1 MISKIIKAIT
11 SLFSKN
17 NIGILFKILAIKAG
31 SAIAKE
37 IMNPQNQQKA
47 YEFVKDLASRKDL
60 TNKEKADEFNKK
72 MKKYLKSLGKKIA
85 DSTINCLRELA
96 VNAFKCE
103 SEEAE

>member
-37 IMNPQNQQKA
+37 IMDP
-47 YEFVKDLASRKDL
+47 
-60 TNKEKADEFNKK
+60 
-72 MKKYLKSLGKKIA
+72 
-85 DSTINCLRELA
+85 
-96 VNAFKCE
+96 
-103 SEEAE
+103 